1 MLRCPTDKLLNCQDS
16 EAIKYFDLDNM
27 FLFFCSETSNFRSD
41 FAVVQAYNIGPVQ
54 TYIESPYYCL
64 HTMYVQR
71 RESIGMEVQLVAF
84 RFRIKMKSCKYYFF
98 CNFR

>member
-41 FAVVQAYNIGPVQ
+41 FAVVQAQFKPTSKAHI
-54 TYIESPYYCL
+54 TAFTLC
-64 HTMYVQR
+64 MC
-71 RESIGMEVQLVAF
+71 REENQLVWKF
-84 RFRIKMKSCKYYFF
+84 SLLHLDLGLR
-98 CNFR
+98 